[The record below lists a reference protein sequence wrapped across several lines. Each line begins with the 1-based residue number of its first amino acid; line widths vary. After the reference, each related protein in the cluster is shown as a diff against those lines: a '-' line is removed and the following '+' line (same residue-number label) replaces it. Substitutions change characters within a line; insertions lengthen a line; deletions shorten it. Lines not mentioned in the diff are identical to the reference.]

1 MFDNLPSST
10 EHIKAGKLRG
20 LAVTTAERAPSMPDL
35 PTIAES
41 GLPGYET
48 YTWNALFAPAGTPP
62 EVIAKLNE
70 AAVAAVKDPAVQA
83 KLADVGASVVG
94 STPEELGEHVKAEI
108 AKWAPVVKAS
118 GAQID

>member
-1 MFDNLPSST
+1 
-10 EHIKAGKLRG
+10 
-20 LAVTTAERAPSMPDL
+20 MPDL

-70 AAVAAVKDPAVQA
+70 AAVAAVKDPTVQA

-94 STPEELGEHVKAEI
+94 STPEELAEHVKAEM